1 MYRAGPARTDAPSF
15 CLSVRAGPLMCQPLE
30 PELQE
35 LQELQRL
42 QLHRQQELHRQ
53 PQDVVL
59 PVDVPATEPL
69 EQPQLLELLLLS
81 DVPATEPPEL
91 RQQGLQQELATKP
104 GKTIPKPE
112 LHIEVPP

>member
-1 MYRAGPARTDAPSF
+1 MYRAGPARTDAPPF
-15 CLSVRAGPLMCQPLE
+15 CLSARTGPLMCQPLE
-30 PELQE
+30 QE

-42 QLHRQQELHRQ
+42 QRLQ
-53 PQDVVL
+53 PQQRLYPHDVVL

-69 EQPQLLELLLLS
+69 ELPQPQVFELLLLS
-81 DVPATEPPEL
+81 DVPATELPEL

>member
-15 CLSVRAGPLMCQPLE
+15 CLSARTGPLMCQPLE
-30 PELQE
+30 
-35 LQELQRL
+35 QELQRL
-42 QLHRQQELHRQ
+42 QPQQRLHPH
-53 PQDVVL
+53 DVVL

-69 EQPQLLELLLLS
+69 ELPQPQVFELLLLS